1 MDLEPPSKSPLH
13 GEESYGEVEA
23 RLAEEIHTAQDEG
36 VSPEELAMQ
45 RRRNQAILDSFQS
58 ESAGLEAEA
67 AASAGASSQF

>member
-45 RRRNQAILDSFQS
+45 VAFLDPHGFKR
-58 ESAGLEAEA
+58 EALENYCQKAKTAEVKA
-67 AASAGASSQF
+67 AL